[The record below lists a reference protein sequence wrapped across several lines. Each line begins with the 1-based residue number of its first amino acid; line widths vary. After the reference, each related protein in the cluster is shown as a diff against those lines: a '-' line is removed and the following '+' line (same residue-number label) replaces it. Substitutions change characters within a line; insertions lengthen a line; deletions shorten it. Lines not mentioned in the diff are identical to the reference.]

1 MRNMFKIASLLA
13 AAVMLFACEKADADA
28 ELRIVSDKDVIQA
41 DGQDAA
47 VIKVMYGTKDV
58 TSSSVLYDQ
67 YDKEVTLVD
76 GKFTVTKAGEYK
88 FYADYGALSTYR
100 KNDANCYFVI
110 KAINVAIPESPADP
124 QPESTSFVHRT
135 FLTQYTG
142 TGCGYCPYMIRILKG
157 VMAEDYI
164 PSKAVLAAVHSYG
177 SGDPAFIS
185 APKVQNT
192 TSPLP

>member
-76 GKFTVTKAGEYK
+76 G
-88 FYADYGALSTYR
+88 
-100 KNDANCYFVI
+100 
-110 KAINVAIPESPADP
+110 
-124 QPESTSFVHRT
+124 
-135 FLTQYTG
+135 
-142 TGCGYCPYMIRILKG
+142 
-157 VMAEDYI
+157 
-164 PSKAVLAAVHSYG
+164 
-177 SGDPAFIS
+177 
-185 APKVQNT
+185 
-192 TSPLP
+192 